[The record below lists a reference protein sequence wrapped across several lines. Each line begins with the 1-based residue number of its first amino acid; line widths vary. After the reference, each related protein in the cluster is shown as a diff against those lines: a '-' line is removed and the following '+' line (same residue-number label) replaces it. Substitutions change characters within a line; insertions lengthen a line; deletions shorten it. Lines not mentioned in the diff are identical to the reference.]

1 MYDVQKIRQPHRE
14 LKHIVIAS
22 FKKRSISLF
31 LYFFIYLFIYLFI
44 YFSFFFCVVIH
55 TICSLTCF
63 GMSLNLLNI
72 IPAFIVSYYIA
83 LSIQ

>member
-22 FKKRSISLF
+22 FKKRSIR
-31 LYFFIYLFIYLFI
+31 LFIYLFI
-44 YFSFFFCVVIH
+44 YFSVFFCVVIH

-63 GMSLNLLNI
+63 GISLNLLNI